1 MPLRGQGP
9 TNAVDDS
16 CAGQFWVDAVK
27 LEATSSDGRG
37 LDFLIEGSLASDIAK
52 PNECRDSRL
61 SVLVGKLQ
69 GSVVT
74 ELASVSS
81 SEPAVCEPEQDP
93 ELISCFDGWCL
104 HDARIVVPQSQV
116 QAGRTAVRILIHAQ
130 DSSSAIPSAG
140 VVRTGNCQTGG
151 GPK

>member
-9 TNAVDDS
+9 TSAVDDL

-37 LDFLIEGSLASDIAK
+37 LDFLIEGSLASDIAE

-61 SVLVGKLQ
+61 SVLVGELQ
-69 GSVVT
+69 GSVLT

-93 ELISCFDGWCL
+93 ELL
-104 HDARIVVPQSQV
+104 
-116 QAGRTAVRILIHAQ
+116 
-130 DSSSAIPSAG
+130 
-140 VVRTGNCQTGG
+140 VRTGNCQTGA